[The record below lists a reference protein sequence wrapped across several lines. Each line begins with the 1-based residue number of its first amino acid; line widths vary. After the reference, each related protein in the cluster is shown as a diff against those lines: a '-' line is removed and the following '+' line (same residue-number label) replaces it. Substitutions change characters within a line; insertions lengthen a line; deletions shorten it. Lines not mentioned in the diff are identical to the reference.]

1 MIKLIA
7 YGVRPNEVEY
17 FKQLNKYNFELTL
30 IEALLTDDNLD
41 TVKGHDSV
49 LLRANCKG
57 DRQAL
62 EFMKNKG
69 INYVFTRTVGY
80 SHIDL
85 DAARDLNIKVARV
98 PRYSPNAIAELAVML
113 AMNLL
118 RNLPFT
124 LDRTKEKDL
133 RVVPEMF
140 SREIRNCT
148 VGVYGTGKIGLT
160 EAKLFKGLGAK
171 VFGFDLYPSEAAKE
185 VVEFVSAEE
194 LLKNSD
200 IVSMHIPHIPNEND
214 GMINE
219 DFISQMKD
227 DAILI
232 NTARGELQDNE
243 AIIKAI
249 KNDTLRGFGTDVMPN
264 EQDVFFKKFTD
275 ENPLPD
281 KSVEDLLAL
290 FPRVLVTPHIG
301 SNTDE
306 ALSNMIETSFENF
319 YEVIETGQCDNL
331 V

>member
-17 FKQLNKYNFELTL
+17 FKQLNKYNFDLTL
-30 IEALLTDDNLD
+30 VEGLLTDDNLES
-41 TVKGHDSV
+41 VKGHDAV
-49 LLRANCKG
+49 LLRANCKV

-62 EFMKNKG
+62 KFMKEAG

-85 DAARDLNIKVARV
+85 DAARDLDIKVARV

-124 LDRTKEKDL
+124 LDRTKNKDL
-133 RVVPEMF
+133 RVAPEMF

-171 VFGFDLYPSEAAKE
+171 VVGFDLYPSEAAKE

-249 KNDTLRGFGTDVMPN
+249 KNGTLGGFGTDVMPN

-281 KSVEDLLAL
+281 KNVEALLAL
-290 FPRVLVTPHIG
+290 YPRVLVTPHIG

-306 ALSNMIETSFENF
+306 ALSNMIETSFNNF
-319 YEVIETGQCDNL
+319 YEVLQTGQCDNL

>member
-17 FKQLNKYNFELTL
+17 FKQLNKYNFDLTL
-30 IEALLTDDNLD
+30 VEGLLTDDNLES
-41 TVKGHDSV
+41 VKGQDAV

-57 DRQAL
+57 DREAL
-62 EFMKNKG
+62 EYMKEAG

-85 DAARDLNIKVARV
+85 DAARDLDIKVARV

-133 RVVPEMF
+133 RVAPEMF

-171 VFGFDLYPSEAAKE
+171 VLGFDLYPSEAAKE

-249 KNDTLRGFGTDVMPN
+249 KNGALRGFGTDVMPN

-306 ALSNMIETSFENF
+306 ALSNMIETSFKNF

>member
-17 FKQLNKYNFELTL
+17 FKQLNKYNFDLTL
-30 IEALLTDDNLD
+30 VEGLLTDDNLES
-41 TVKGHDSV
+41 VKGQDAV

-57 DRQAL
+57 DREAL
-62 EFMKNKG
+62 EYMKEAG

-85 DAARDLNIKVARV
+85 DAARDLDIKVARV

-133 RVVPEMF
+133 RVAPEMF

-249 KNDTLRGFGTDVMPN
+249 KNGALRGFGTDVMPN

-306 ALSNMIETSFENF
+306 ALSNMIETSFKNF

>member
-17 FKQLNKYNFELTL
+17 FKQLNKYNFDLTL
-30 IEALLTDDNLD
+30 VEGLLTDDNLES
-41 TVKGHDSV
+41 VKGQDAV

-62 EFMKNKG
+62 EYMKEAG

-133 RVVPEMF
+133 RVSPEMF

-171 VFGFDLYPSEAAKE
+171 VLGFDLYPSEAAKE

-219 DFISQMKD
+219 DFLSQMKD

-232 NTARGELQDNE
+232 NTARGELQDNV

-249 KNDTLRGFGTDVMPN
+249 KNGALRGFGTDVMPN

-281 KSVEDLLAL
+281 KSVEDLLSL
-290 FPRVLVTPHIG
+290 YPRVLVTPHIG

-306 ALSNMIETSFENF
+306 ALSNMIETSFKNF

>member
-194 LLKNSD
+194 LLKNND